1 MGDEF
6 VILPMSGLWV
16 VTCAEIIVA
25 RCVTRPEAI
34 RAAILA
40 ASRYASYG
48 KPVQV
53 LLEEPAGRTI
63 VWDSSRDGLAT
74 GLERAAAFVFWSVGH
89 WHLVDQGKRLV
100 GLG

>member
-1 MGDEF
+1 LGDEF

-63 VWDSSRDGLAT
+63 VWDSSRDGLAM
-74 GLERAAAFVFWSVGH
+74 G
-89 WHLVDQGKRLV
+89 
-100 GLG
+100 